1 MIRICNGYRNQLPDD
16 LSALSEDPRYQ
27 DTLVFCQDGVVR
39 ASRFILALA
48 LPILRRPLK
57 DREEEEV
64 VIFMKN
70 FVGNEIR
77 EAMAK
82 VFKASGVTYKKTEV
96 KAGQNEGTAAK
107 LGSKKEEEDFKTK
120 DEEFL
125 QIKHE
130 VDSDNEPGKLDQD
143 YGWDG
148 WEIPENE
155 LKSIK
160 QQQSNWYADTN
171 HQDDYHDNEEDFEEE
186 EEEED
191 DWKAEKAKPKVSK
204 SPKKTNPN
212 RIRYDVKDNAEIN
225 WHCHICDK
233 PFATKAEY
241 KEHETATHVKDGMIF
256 CPYENCNKQYRVT
269 ETRYGQSRLIVRHI
283 ERHKEK
289 ERTKEYVCSECG
301 KTFKNKRSL
310 LPHMQIHRGI
320 KDVPCDVCG
329 QMFYSKTFLWS
340 HKVQSKCG
348 AEEVVCPTCG
358 KKCKNKYYLKRH
370 LMHHTG
376 ERPYK
381 CDWEGCGKGFLDSQT
396 LQSHRKIHLD
406 IKEFQCSLCPKAFR
420 QSYALVIHMKRHN
433 GVRLGTRPFP
443 KTPLFILLFADQG
456 ASLSRVRKG
465 FCGARGGEE
474 LQTQH
479 EIVSREIKMI
489 HHGDQRKTI
498 YSSLRC
504 LNVLQII

>member
-1 MIRICNGYRNQLPDD
+1 M
-16 LSALSEDPRYQ
+16 
-27 DTLVFCQDGVVR
+27 
-39 ASRFILALA
+39 
-48 LPILRRPLK
+48 
-57 DREEEEV
+57 
-64 VIFMKN
+64 
-70 FVGNEIR
+70 
-77 EAMAK
+77 
-82 VFKASGVTYKKTEV
+82 
-96 KAGQNEGTAAK
+96 
-107 LGSKKEEEDFKTK
+107 
-120 DEEFL
+120 
-125 QIKHE
+125 
-130 VDSDNEPGKLDQD
+130 DQD

-171 HQDDYHDNEEDFEEE
+171 HQDDYQDNEEDYEEE

-191 DWKAEKAKPKVSK
+191 DWKADKAKPKVSK

-433 GVRLGTRPFP
+433 GVRIGIRPFP
-443 KTPLFILLFADQG
+443 KTTLVILLFADQG
-456 ASLSRVRKG
+456 ASLSRVRQG
-465 FCGARGGEE
+465 LCGARGGEE

-479 EIVSREIKMI
+479 EIVSKEIKMI